1 MAGLQRREKML
12 KRSMVILMVVILLI
26 SFSAVV
32 LAEENLAEKA
42 KADIEINIYRGSGEI
57 LFVDATNAAEP
68 NENAAEQA
76 RDHPKNPIVVAGN

>member
-1 MAGLQRREKML
+1 ML

-32 LAEENLAEKA
+32 LAEENLADKA